1 MTLGVFHQER
11 KPFSMGDDKSNTRII
26 CKARRPQQ
34 FLLIGAAFVASFAFS
49 ASLPGQAPSYLKT
62 GPGLAAGGLSEGEML
77 LGELNCVGCHSASEQ
92 ARAAL
97 FVKQPPLL
105 GDAGDRITPNY
116 LRDFLDN
123 PQAQKPGTGMPVPLH
138 GLGKAERK
146 ESIED
151 LVHFLSSLKSGN
163 KPVGVEA
170 DGYLLETG
178 KQLFHRVGCV
188 ACHEPRE
195 EAGKPKKSTNPADE
209 ILRQARARAAGKE
222 GELPSVPIG
231 SLARKTT
238 AEQLAAFLM
247 DPVSV
252 RPSGRMPSL
261 NLDRTEATAIAVYL
275 LRDQLKGEGAKET
288 KRLPGVNYKYY
299 HTGGTSRVADV
310 EKLQPRKRGSV
321 SKFTLGPKERNEN
334 MALVFTGLIRI
345 DKPGK
350 YRFFTKTDDGSA
362 LYIAGKKVVDNDG
375 THGGQERSGEI
386 ELTKGN
392 HPIKVIYFN
401 VGGPYVFAV
410 YYQGPGLKKRNVPAS
425 VLTHVG
431 QAMKPVGFEKLDID
445 PARAARGRTLF
456 ASNCASCHSLG
467 RGQKDVPPVSRAVPL
482 AQLHGKNLSGCL
494 ANKVPS
500 GAPKYSFSPDQRAAL
515 RKIVTRPVGEAVAAK
530 ELIHRSFSAH
540 NCYGCHERGG
550 VGGPSIR
557 RYDYFQ
563 PSMEVDM
570 GDEARVPPHLNGVG
584 AKLRPDWMQG
594 VLTNRGAIRPYM
606 ATRMPQFGEENVG
619 KLSELLVSVDLPAG
633 SKDEPPLNTDLLRPG
648 RTLVGNKGLSCVTCH
663 IYGSYNSL
671 GIPAADLTQMT
682 KRVTKDWFVGFLLD
696 PQKAKPGTRM
706 PQFWPEG
713 KAVRTE
719 ILDGKTDAQVE
730 AIWAYLSK
738 GKSSKVPSGLR
749 KVGNELIPDGEALV
763 YRHFIQGGGPRA
775 IGVGYPEEVNLA
787 FDANSQRIAMIWK
800 GGFIDA
806 SRHRNGRGQGFQGP
820 LGQEVLKLV
829 SGAPFAVLE
838 NDSAAWPAE
847 AGKKA
852 GYRMGGY
859 RLDKKRQ
866 PTFFYSFS
874 GVRVED
880 FPEPV
885 ESKGTVTFQ
894 RVLTVAGEEG
904 VKNLWFRAAA
914 GQVEKLAGE
923 TYRID
928 GKLRLSFGLTPGC
941 KVVVRESGGKQELL
955 VSVVLDKGKARIEE
969 EIAW

>member
-1 MTLGVFHQER
+1 M
-11 KPFSMGDDKSNTRII
+11 DDNKTIAGIPGHGKGSRLFRL
-26 CKARRPQQ
+26 C
-34 FLLIGAAFVASFAFS
+34 GAGIVAIFAFN
-49 ASLPGQAPSYLKT
+49 ADLPGREPYHLVT
-62 GPGLAAGGLSEGEML
+62 GPGLAAGGLAEGEML

-92 ARAAL
+92 TRAGL

-105 GDAGDRITPNY
+105 GDVGDRITPNY
-116 LRDFLDN
+116 LRDFLHN
-123 PQAQKPGTGMPVPLH
+123 PQSRKPGTGMPIPLH
-138 GLGKAERK
+138 GMGKAERK

-151 LVHFLSSLKSGN
+151 LVHFLSSLKSGR
-163 KPVGVEA
+163 KPIGVEA

-195 EAGKPKKSTNPADE
+195 EAGKTKKSANPADE
-209 ILRQARARAAGKE
+209 ILRQARARAAGKT

-231 SLARKTT
+231 NLASKTT

-288 KRLPGVNYKYY
+288 RHLSGLNYKYY

-321 SKFTLGPKERNEN
+321 SKFTLAPKERNEN

-375 THGGQERSGEI
+375 THSGQERGGDI
-386 ELTKGN
+386 DLTAGK

-431 QAMKPVGFEKLDID
+431 QAMKPIGFEKLTID
-445 PARAARGRTLF
+445 PARAARGKKLF
-456 ASNCASCHSLG
+456 AANCASCHSLG
-467 RGQKDVPPVSRAVPL
+467 RGKEDVPPVSRAVPL
-482 AQLHGKNLSGCL
+482 AQLRGKDLTGCL
-494 ANKVPS
+494 ANKVPAT
-500 GAPKYSFSPDQRAAL
+500 APRYPFSPDQRAAL
-515 RKIVTRPVGEAVAAK
+515 RKLVKGAVGEVVSAR
-530 ELIHRSFSAH
+530 ELIHRSFAAH

-550 VGGPSIR
+550 IGGPSVR

-594 VLTNRGAIRPYM
+594 VLTNRGTIRPYM
-606 ATRMPQFGEENVG
+606 ATRMPQFGEANVG
-619 KLSELLVSVDLPAG
+619 NLTELLVSVDLAFG
-633 SKDEPPLNTDLLRPG
+633 GKEEPPPNTDLLRPG

-682 KRVTKDWFVGFLLD
+682 KRVRKDWFVGFLLD

-706 PQFWPEG
+706 PQFWPGG

-719 ILDGKTDAQVE
+719 VLDGKTDAQVE
-730 AIWAYLSK
+730 AIWAYLSR
-738 GKSSKVPSGLR
+738 GKSSKIPSGLR
-749 KVGNELIPDGEALV
+749 KVGNELIPDYEALV
-763 YRHFIQGGGPRA
+763 YRHFIQGGGTRA

-787 FDANSQRIAMIWK
+787 FDANTQRIAMIWK

-820 LGQEVLKLV
+820 LGQAVLKMV
-829 SGAPFAVLE
+829 EGAPFAVLE
-838 NDSAAWPAE
+838 TRESPWPGDS
-847 AGKKA
+847 GKKA
-852 GYRMGGY
+852 GYKMGGY

-866 PTFFYSFS
+866 PTFFYSFN
-874 GVRVED
+874 GINVED
-880 FPEPV
+880 FPLPV
-885 ESKGTVTFQ
+885 ESRGAVTFQ
-894 RVLTVAGEEG
+894 RVLSVETGKDVD
-904 VKNLWFRAAA
+904 NLWFRAAA
-914 GQVEKLAGE
+914 GQVEKQAGGA
-923 TYRID
+923 YLVN
-928 GKLRLSFGLTPGC
+928 GNLRLSFSLSEGC
-941 KVVVRESGGKQELL
+941 EVVVRNSGGKQELL
-955 VSVVLDKGKARIEE
+955 VSVKLDKGKARIEE
-969 EIAW
+969 EISW